1 MRYQSDHGPAPAP
14 GLFDQDTAE
23 VTSRPAAAPE
33 ETWLPPATPP
43 WPDAAAPALT
53 ADDLTLSDLAAPR
66 RPAPQFVR
74 AAPAATV
81 KRWRRHRE
89 GRRPWLADQIGAKRR
104 IRSVAQLLLIAVTLG
119 AIIAAILATVI
130 GSIVVALQHAL
141 KA

>member
-1 MRYQSDHGPAPAP
+1 MGYQSDHGPAPAP

-23 VTSRPAAAPE
+23 VSWTPAAAPE
-33 ETWLPPATPP
+33 KTWKPLTPP
-43 WPDAAAPALT
+43 SRPDGAAPT
-53 ADDLTLSDLAAPR
+53 PTTEDLTVSDLAAPP
-66 RPAPQFVR
+66 RPAPEFVR

-119 AIIAAILATVI
+119 VIIAAILATVI
-130 GSIVVALQHAL
+130 GTIVVALQHAL

>member
-33 ETWLPPATPP
+33 ETWLP
-43 WPDAAAPALT
+43 L
-53 ADDLTLSDLAAPR
+53 
-66 RPAPQFVR
+66 APQFVR